1 MFSST
6 EPNEDALVILCNGK
20 IPSQQFAEL
29 KSILINPFRINDE
42 SLKQKFY
49 TGKLRIGRS
58 QNNLY
63 WEECSKIFSETP
75 KKIENI
81 QKQIKEF
88 KLTIEAKRKEINNLE
103 NQKRKLNAEVNNL
116 TNQLNKNIES
126 LKGLEMVTDSLQE
139 TTTKVSNIEK
149 MLVKDMQT
157 QLEIDENQ
165 FSSLNEKSKFPKLS
179 LIFNAMGL
187 SSETIC
193 ILQDYTGAKFNDD
206 DLNDSTKYYG
216 IHDFKEQKELFY
228 IRHMMQKKLISTDHV
243 ENCAVCICKTPLDL
257 KNLLLEREIDVPI
270 DFSFVDDFQLNGP
283 RFLFINYSDCKRFR
297 LNGEQIEQL
306 MELKEQLHSLHLYDE
321 IRWKPKN
328 KVHKLANKDKPPA
341 NLRDVF
347 EESMDD
353 IFGFKKP
360 TPQKPKSNTNFDID
374 FDDIFSGTP
383 GGEAEKNKP
392 NAYDEI
398 FGGFDFAVEINEPE
412 PEPELSNKEI
422 NTLIEMGFNEADV
435 IEALKKHM
443 FFDNALTAL
452 LNPGNPF

>member
-1 MFSST
+1 MFSSSNIAT
-6 EPNEDALVILCNGK
+6 KAAPRKNKKQKKFLKKKNPHSIPCTEEPNEDALVILCNGK

-29 KSILINPFRINDE
+29 KSILTNPFRINDE

-103 NQKRKLNAEVNNL
+103 NQKRKLNTEVNNL

-139 TTTKVSNIEK
+139 ITLKASNIEK
-149 MLVKDMQT
+149 TLVKDMQT
-157 QLEIDENQ
+157 QLEIDTNQ

-193 ILQDYTGAKFNDD
+193 ILQNYTGVKFNDD
-206 DLNDSTKYYG
+206 DLNDSIDYYG

-283 RFLFINYSDCKRFR
+283 RFLFINYSDCTKRFR
-297 LNGEQIEQL
+297 LNAEQIEQL

-321 IRWKPKN
+321 IRCKPKN
-328 KVHKLANKDKPPA
+328 KVPA
-341 NLRDVF
+341 NNF
-347 EESMDD
+347 
-353 IFGFKKP
+353 F
-360 TPQKPKSNTNFDID
+360 QNT
-374 FDDIFSGTP
+374 
-383 GGEAEKNKP
+383 P
-392 NAYDEI
+392 NAYKPKPARVNMGDI
-398 FGGFDFAVEINEPE
+398 FRESMGDTRKPPSKRTDPFDFDNFNETQPIQINEPVA
-412 PEPELSNKEI
+412 PELSDAEI
-422 NTLIEMGFNEADV
+422 DCLTKMGFSEADV
-435 IEALKKHM
+435 IAALKKYQCSVGL
-443 FFDNALTAL
+443 DL
-452 LNPGNPF
+452 

>member
-1 MFSST
+1 MISLKRSFCYTAKKAAPRRNKRNKLVYKKKDHSIPCT
-6 EPNEDALVILCNGK
+6 ELPNEDALVILCKGK
-20 IPSQQFAEL
+20 IPAQQFAEL
-29 KSILINPFRINDE
+29 KSILKNPCTNDE

-63 WEECSKIFSETP
+63 WEECSKIFSET
-75 KKIENI
+75 KIVNI
-81 QKQIKEF
+81 QKEIKEY

-103 NQKRKLNAEVNNL
+103 NQKRKLNTELNHL
-116 TNQLNKNIES
+116 TNQLNNYIES
-126 LKGLEMVTDSLQE
+126 LEGLEMVTDSLQE
-139 TTTKVSNIEK
+139 ITTKVSNIEK
-149 MLVKDMQT
+149 TLVKDMQT
-157 QLEIDENQ
+157 QLEIDTNQ

-193 ILQDYTGAKFNDD
+193 ILQDYTGVKFNDD

-283 RFLFINYSDCKRFR
+283 RFLFINYSDCTKRFV
-297 LNGEQIEQL
+297 LDVEEAEQL

-321 IRWKPKN
+321 IRCKPKN
-328 KVHKLANKDKPPA
+328 KVLTNNFSLKTADAYKPSPA
-341 NLRDVF
+341 EGNGGNDNRPPSSRSGWGDRPARSSWGDRPPFLSSWGDRP
-347 EESMDD
+347 SS
-353 IFGFKKP
+353 
-360 TPQKPKSNTNFDID
+360 KSGWGRPPPSKRGWGI
-374 FDDIFSGTP
+374 
-383 GGEAEKNKP
+383 
-392 NAYDEI
+392 
-398 FGGFDFAVEINEPE
+398 
-412 PEPELSNKEI
+412 
-422 NTLIEMGFNEADV
+422 
-435 IEALKKHM
+435 
-443 FFDNALTAL
+443 
-452 LNPGNPF
+452 